1 MGWIF
6 DAWQD
11 ILITEFNTASEQVL
25 NHLPVTSG
33 FKPFPQWCTLLH
45 STVMTTMLHYFVLG
59 ILWQNMLNT
68 L

>member
-1 MGWIF
+1 MGWIL

-45 STVMTTMLHYFVLG
+45 STVMT
-59 ILWQNMLNT
+59 I
-68 L
+68 